1 MCSSAHNI
9 SPSAVSQEP
18 SPASQTSNGKTAE
31 GKRIRDGD
39 GYRQRAAAL
48 CVRLVDR
55 PGEKDQLQILLV
67 SGRGQKNYWV
77 LPGGGVE
84 GGENTE
90 QAVLREFKEEAGIQ
104 GSILAVVG
112 EFTNNDR
119 FHHTTLF
126 MLSAIEIFDDW
137 EDNQY
142 GRQRCWMNTQQ
153 AMERI
158 KQSQREMICH
168 GILNARQI
176 LLAKQVKQ

>member
-1 MCSSAHNI
+1 MDY
-9 SPSAVSQEP
+9 P
-18 SPASQTSNGKTAE
+18 KTAE
-31 GKRIRDGD
+31 GKRIRDGY

-48 CVRLVDR
+48 CVRLAESGNGGSGAV
-55 PGEKDQLQILLV
+55 EDQLQILLV

-104 GSILAVVG
+104 GAIVAVVG

-142 GRQRCWMNTQQ
+142 GRQRCWMD
-153 AMERI
+153 AKEALIRI
-158 KQSQREMICH
+158 KQSQIPMIERALERIKSKALTLPDRYQRC
-168 GILNARQI
+168 N
-176 LLAKQVKQ
+176 K